1 MAISAMA
8 RIWANRL
15 EAGNF
20 IWDDVP
26 RGRKADVKTVL
37 HSDVETGKNGMTADR
52 YKEITG
58 EDYSE

>member
-20 IWDDVP
+20 TWDDVP
-26 RGRKADVKTVL
+26 QSRKADVKTVL
-37 HSDVETGKNGMTADR
+37 RGDVETGKNGMTADR
-52 YKEITG
+52 YEEIVG
-58 EDYSE
+58 EPYEA